1 MLALNHP
8 RPKLDPL
15 ATRARLQQG
24 FRDDSPSRAKLCRGA
39 AAEQP
44 TTGALPAVRARGKA
58 LAALLQRE
66 RPYDGQVR
74 TALGGW
80 SGAVLFSDARPF
92 AFDRETGAV
101 LVGKTEDVELAS
113 QRLLL
118 ALASAATNSLGS
130 SAFVVT
136 YTDWADLAQA
146 KLGWHL
152 PPTRDS
158 SVALA
163 AVMAKEPGEPGRPP
177 AATPPPVT
185 FEGAP
190 AGRFYD
196 AQWGGWPPP
205 VLTPQP
211 PRKTEGFQ
219 AAGAG
224 PEQGEQG
231 QVQADQVVTER
242 TWAVP
247 DPYKDNP
254 YRALQ
259 QQPGDRPNPG
269 SQFKTIWA
277 QGSGLETIGG
287 VLPPSMQPHLVRVPK
302 PWTDVPYTG
311 YALPAPISSAAAG
324 DPLGSSNKAPIF
336 PPEPRPDPPM
346 QLERPCS
353 EAGGAYDT
361 CCAAKSHNGEY
372 DGSCRPPVR
381 SEWSEVVGWPVDTAI
396 KEIQRH
402 NPELRVESLVAGT
415 ANMLP
420 PDPRRVTVIYDVRTN
435 RVAEAPRREWPLPEP
450 KQDPSGLAM
459 LVGQDATQAI
469 SYVQGNYPNL
479 AAVAWPNNVPLPTE
493 GLPNRIIIV
502 YNAADMKVTRVPFFG

>member
-24 FRDDSPSRAKLCRGA
+24 FRDDSLTRAKQCRGA

-44 TTGALPAVRARGKA
+44 TTGALPGVRARGKA
-58 LAALLQRE
+58 FAALLQKE
-66 RPYDGQVR
+66 RRYDGQVR
-74 TALGGW
+74 SALGGW
-80 SGAVLFSDARPF
+80 SGAVLFSDTRPF
-92 AFDRETGAV
+92 AFDRETGVV

-130 SAFVVT
+130 PAFVVT
-136 YTDWADLAQA
+136 YTDWAGLAQA
-146 KLGWHL
+146 KLGWRL
-152 PPTRDS
+152 PATRDS
-158 SVALA
+158 VAIA
-163 AVMAKEPGEPGRPP
+163 AAAASKEPSKPP
-177 AATPPPVT
+177 AATPPPAT

-205 VLTPQP
+205 VLAPQP
-211 PRKTEGFQ
+211 QRKEGFQ

-242 TWAVP
+242 TWTVP

-277 QGSGLETIGG
+277 QGSGLDTIGG

-302 PWTDVPYTG
+302 PWTNVPYTG
-311 YALPAPISSAAAG
+311 YALPAPISSAAAA
-324 DPLGSSNKAPIF
+324 DPLGSSNAAPIF

-361 CCAAKSHNGEY
+361 CCAAKSHNGLH

-381 SEWSEVVGWPVDTAI
+381 TSWSELIGWPVDTAI
-396 KEIQRH
+396 AEIQRH
-402 NPELRVESLVAGT
+402 NPELRVEAFASGL

-420 PDPRRVTVIYDVRTN
+420 PDPRRVSVIYELQTN
-435 RVAEAPRREWPLPEP
+435 RVVEAPRREVLVPEP

-459 LVGQDATQAI
+459 LIGQDVTQAI
-469 SYVQGNYPNL
+469 SYVKGNYPSL
-479 AAVAWPNNVPLPTE
+479 SVVSWPNNVPLPIG
-493 GLPNRIIIV
+493 GLPNRIVIV
-502 YNAADMKVTRVPFFG
+502 YNAADMKVTRVPYFG